1 MRIFRGGVRSIDMR
15 ALTMIVYFVTSE
27 YQRFIVLRPSST
39 LPPAAAHLYR
49 QFCLIGCSSQI
60 LNQHVHA
67 AEVWEESSQR
77 CSQSRKRR
85 RIWSWS
91 SDVGF
96 VRMLNRDHHSNN
108 NVIIIRTCTNHW
120 PAYLLGLSQAL
131 LFLQLMGPF

>member
-49 QFCLIGCSSQI
+49 QFCLIGCSSNSNSNSGCRSQI

-67 AEVWEESSQR
+67 AEV
-77 CSQSRKRR
+77 
-85 RIWSWS
+85 
-91 SDVGF
+91 
-96 VRMLNRDHHSNN
+96 
-108 NVIIIRTCTNHW
+108 
-120 PAYLLGLSQAL
+120 
-131 LFLQLMGPF
+131 